1 MSNMAKTICADRSCD
16 RVGQDDLEFIKD
28 MKKVPSQKNL
38 ASNPSSKDLQI
49 YLGMRRN
56 SSFAEYF
63 EGDLSQN
70 LLSRSHFPRRDSAAA
85 VKNDTV
91 DAIVKQIRTE
101 DTNSNLGLGIAKVEG
116 GEGRKKKLSQV
127 TEIITN
133 IFGTNIILDTTTLKL
148 VLQEKQAFRR
158 SLSTADT
165 QHPKEV
171 VEKMKMVNPCHR
183 LCPSTSQLQLI
194 SGLGILICLSHSD
207 TVI

>member
-1 MSNMAKTICADRSCD
+1 MSNMAKEICADRSCD

-28 MKKVPSQKNL
+28 MKKVPSKKNL
-38 ASNPSSKDLQI
+38 TSNPSSKDLQI

-85 VKNDTV
+85 VKSDTV

-101 DTNSNLGLGIAKVEG
+101 DTNNNLGLGIAKGEG

-127 TEIITN
+127 IKITKN
-133 IFGTNIILDTTTLKL
+133 IFGTIIILDTTTLKL
-148 VLQEKQAFRR
+148 VLQEHRAQKNKPSGEASAPPAHNIRR
-158 SLSTADT
+158 
-165 QHPKEV
+165 
-171 VEKMKMVNPCHR
+171 R
-183 LCPSTSQLQLI
+183 RWR
-194 SGLGILICLSHSD
+194 G
-207 TVI
+207 

>member
-1 MSNMAKTICADRSCD
+1 MAKTICADRSCD

-148 VLQEKQAFRR
+148 VLQEHWAQKNKPSGEASTPPPHNIRR
-158 SLSTADT
+158 
-165 QHPKEV
+165 
-171 VEKMKMVNPCHR
+171 R
-183 LCPSTSQLQLI
+183 RWR
-194 SGLGILICLSHSD
+194 G
-207 TVI
+207 